1 MPVLKRIKSRSRQF
15 LTSIKQQEHH
25 KNIFSFS
32 KQVFFL
38 YDLLKKSQQVIP
50 RMQLYILGIFSFYF
64 FQNSLDTFLYSLY
77 NENKGG
83 LQMRFV
89 LMALGTGVVAATAV
103 FDTFSQI
110 LNLLFIT
117 VSNQR
122 HCLLNLLY
130 FISAVLALLV
140 ILK

>member
-1 MPVLKRIKSRSRQF
+1 
-15 LTSIKQQEHH
+15 
-25 KNIFSFS
+25 
-32 KQVFFL
+32 
-38 YDLLKKSQQVIP
+38 
-50 RMQLYILGIFSFYF
+50 MQLYILGIFSFYF

-89 LMALGTGVVAATAV
+89 LMALGTGVVAAIAV

-122 HCLLNLLY
+122 HYLLNLLY

>member
-1 MPVLKRIKSRSRQF
+1 
-15 LTSIKQQEHH
+15 
-25 KNIFSFS
+25 
-32 KQVFFL
+32 
-38 YDLLKKSQQVIP
+38 
-50 RMQLYILGIFSFYF
+50 
-64 FQNSLDTFLYSLY
+64 
-77 NENKGG
+77 
-83 LQMRFV
+83 MRFV
-89 LMALGTGVVAATAV
+89 LMALTAV

-140 ILK
+140 VLK

>member
-25 KNIFSFS
+25 KNNFFFL
-32 KQVFFL
+32 KQVSFL
-38 YDLLKKSQQVIP
+38 YDLFKKSQQVIP

>member
-1 MPVLKRIKSRSRQF
+1 
-15 LTSIKQQEHH
+15 
-25 KNIFSFS
+25 
-32 KQVFFL
+32 
-38 YDLLKKSQQVIP
+38 
-50 RMQLYILGIFSFYF
+50 MQLYILGIFSFYF

-130 FISAVLALLV
+130 FISAVFALLV

>member
-1 MPVLKRIKSRSRQF
+1 
-15 LTSIKQQEHH
+15 
-25 KNIFSFS
+25 
-32 KQVFFL
+32 
-38 YDLLKKSQQVIP
+38 
-50 RMQLYILGIFSFYF
+50 MQLYILGIFSFYF

-89 LMALGTGVVAATAV
+89 LIMALGTGVVAATAV

>member
-1 MPVLKRIKSRSRQF
+1 
-15 LTSIKQQEHH
+15 
-25 KNIFSFS
+25 
-32 KQVFFL
+32 
-38 YDLLKKSQQVIP
+38 
-50 RMQLYILGIFSFYF
+50 MQLYILGIFSFYF

-77 NENKGG
+77 NKNKGG

-130 FISAVLALLV
+130 FINAVLALLV

>member
-1 MPVLKRIKSRSRQF
+1 
-15 LTSIKQQEHH
+15 
-25 KNIFSFS
+25 
-32 KQVFFL
+32 
-38 YDLLKKSQQVIP
+38 
-50 RMQLYILGIFSFYF
+50 MQLYILGIFSFYF
-64 FQNSLDTFLYSLY
+64 FKIHLTPSCIRFIMRT
-77 NENKGG
+77 KGG
-83 LQMRFV
+83 LRMKFM
-89 LMALGTGVVAATAV
+89 LMALGISVVAATAV

>member
-25 KNIFSFS
+25 KNNFFFL
-32 KQVFFL
+32 KQVSFL
-38 YDLLKKSQQVIP
+38 YDLLKNLSRLSLECSYTFQGFFF
-50 RMQLYILGIFSFYF
+50 LF

-140 ILK
+140 I

>member
-1 MPVLKRIKSRSRQF
+1 MKF
-15 LTSIKQQEHH
+15 
-25 KNIFSFS
+25 
-32 KQVFFL
+32 
-38 YDLLKKSQQVIP
+38 
-50 RMQLYILGIFSFYF
+50 M
-64 FQNSLDTFLYSLY
+64 
-77 NENKGG
+77 
-83 LQMRFV
+83 
-89 LMALGTGVVAATAV
+89 LMALRTSVIAAIAV

-140 ILK
+140 VLK

>member
-1 MPVLKRIKSRSRQF
+1 
-15 LTSIKQQEHH
+15 
-25 KNIFSFS
+25 
-32 KQVFFL
+32 
-38 YDLLKKSQQVIP
+38 
-50 RMQLYILGIFSFYF
+50 MQLYILGIFSFYF

-122 HCLLNLLY
+122 HYLLNLLY

>member
-1 MPVLKRIKSRSRQF
+1 
-15 LTSIKQQEHH
+15 
-25 KNIFSFS
+25 
-32 KQVFFL
+32 
-38 YDLLKKSQQVIP
+38 
-50 RMQLYILGIFSFYF
+50 MQLYILGIFSFYF
-64 FQNSLDTFLYSLY
+64 FKIHLTPSCIRFIIRI
-77 NENKGG
+77 KGG

-89 LMALGTGVVAATAV
+89 LMVLGTGVVAATAV

>member
-1 MPVLKRIKSRSRQF
+1 
-15 LTSIKQQEHH
+15 
-25 KNIFSFS
+25 
-32 KQVFFL
+32 
-38 YDLLKKSQQVIP
+38 
-50 RMQLYILGIFSFYF
+50 MQLYILGIFSFYF
-64 FQNSLDTFLYSLY
+64 FQNSLDIFSYSLY

-130 FISAVLALLV
+130 FINAVLALLV
-140 ILK
+140 VLK